1 MELVLPE
8 HIKFSQSLAAP
19 IDVNL
24 SDSCAQ
30 GVTLGELIELSGGKM
45 PDIELGYN
53 PIAGSEGLKAAIKA
67 YHLPTTVCV
76 DLNQIV
82 TFNGAQE
89 AIFTTMAQL
98 LEPQDEVV
106 VCTPSYPSLA
116 TLPKQFGAIVNTVP
130 LREENNWQFDI
141 ERLKNAVTTNTK
153 LIIVNAPHNP
163 TGTGLT
169 DNEVGQIQQLAEQ
182 CGAYILSD
190 EVSAQSHGDDRAV
203 SGRFSAYPRSITL
216 GVLSK
221 SMGLPGIRVGWAIC
235 GSKALAN
242 ALLAGKSYL
251 SICGSKVDDLLATTA
266 LLHSETILAHNAS
279 IIANNVQLM
288 REFVSLYSQ
297 KVTWVEPHGGVLS
310 LLKINSVRDSEKWSR
325 QFAETSSTLLLPAKL
340 FLLESE
346 CHFRLGTG
354 KRNFAAGLVRLETY
368 LSD

>member
-1 MELVLPE
+1 MELVLPD

-19 IDVNL
+19 IDINL

-30 GVTLGELIELSGGKM
+30 GVTLSELIELGGGEL

-67 YHLPTTVCV
+67 YHLPTTACV
-76 DLNQIV
+76 GLTQIV
-82 TFNGAQE
+82 TFSGAQE

-98 LEPQDEVV
+98 LNPQDEVV

-116 TLPKQFGAIVNTVP
+116 KLPTQFGAIVNTVP
-130 LREENNWQFDI
+130 LQEENDWQFDI
-141 ERLKNAVTTNTK
+141 ERLKDAVTAKTK
-153 LIIVNAPHNP
+153 LIIVNVPHNP
-163 TGTGLT
+163 TGACLT
-169 DNEVGQIQQLAEQ
+169 DKEVGQIQLLAEQ

-190 EVSAQSHGDDRAV
+190 EVSAQSCDDDSAV

-235 GSKALAN
+235 GSKALADT
-242 ALLAGKSYL
+242 LLAGKSYL

-266 LLHSETILAHNAS
+266 LQHSETILAHNAKV
-279 IIANNVQLM
+279 IANNVQLM

-297 KVTWVEPHGGVLS
+297 KVTWVEPQGGVLS
-310 LLKINSVRDSEKWSR
+310 LLRINAVTDSFKWSR
-325 QFAETSSTLLLPAKL
+325 QFSEASKTLLLPAKL
-340 FLLESE
+340 FLLQSE

-354 KRNFAAGLVRLETY
+354 KRNFAEGLARLETY
-368 LSD
+368 L